1 MDIKEV
7 YTKLE
12 SVENGAEMIAAIKA
26 ETNRLSNEAKG
37 HRQSNDKNA
46 AKIKAILEN
55 LGLEDADDVAD
66 KAKDLKATLDSF
78 AQDGKKPSEVA
89 KQISDLTK
97 QVSSVTKQL
106 ADMTA
111 TATAEK
117 NKRFDAMKTSALVD
131 ALTKGNAA
139 SPKDMA
145 KLIADKLVVGD
156 DETITYKD
164 GDKDMS
170 VEEGVNAWLGANT
183 WAVKAKAQ
191 GGGGAPAGGAGGDS
205 DPFLAGFGE

>member
-12 SVENGAEMIAAIKA
+12 TVENGAEMIAAIKA

-46 AKIKAILEN
+46 AKIKSILEN
-55 LGLEDADDVAD
+55 LGLEDGDDVAD
-66 KAKDLKATLDSF
+66 KVKDLKATLDSF
-78 AQDGKKPSEVA
+78 AQDGKKPSDVA

-97 QVSSVTKQL
+97 QISSVNKQL
-106 ADMTA
+106 ADMTEK
-111 TATAEK
+111 ATAEK
-117 NKRFDAMKTSALVD
+117 NKRFEAMKTSALVD

-156 DETITYKD
+156 DESISYKD

-170 VEEGVNAWLGANT
+170 VEDGVKAWLGANT
-183 WAVKAKAQ
+183 WAVKAGAQ
-191 GGGGAPAGGAGGDS
+191 NGGGAPAGGAGGNA
-205 DPFLAGFGE
+205 DPFLAGFNE

>member
-12 SVENGAEMIAAIKA
+12 TIENGAEMIAAIKA

-97 QVSSVTKQL
+97 QVSTVTKQL

-117 NKRFDAMKTSALVD
+117 NKRFEAMKTTALVD

-170 VEEGVNAWLGANT
+170 IEDGVKAWLGANT
-183 WAVKAKAQ
+183 WAVKASAQ
-191 GGGGAPAGGAGGDS
+191 GGGGAPAGGAGGNS
-205 DPFLAGFGE
+205 DPFLAGFNE

>member
-12 SVENGAEMIAAIKA
+12 TVENGAEMIAAIKA
-26 ETNRLSNEAKG
+26 ETNRLSNEAKT
-37 HRQSNDKNA
+37 HRQSNDKNT
-46 AKIKAILEN
+46 AKIKSILEN
-55 LGLEDADDVAD
+55 LGLEDGDDVAD
-66 KAKDLKATLDSF
+66 KVKDLKATLDSF
-78 AQDGKKPSEVA
+78 AQDGKKPSDVA
-89 KQISDLTK
+89 KQLNDLTK
-97 QVSSVTKQL
+97 QVSTVTKQL

-156 DETITYKD
+156 DESITYKD

-170 VEEGVNAWLGANT
+170 VEDGVKAWLGANT
-183 WAVKAKAQ
+183 WAVKASAQ
-191 GGGGAPAGGAGGDS
+191 GGGGAPAGGAGGS
-205 DPFLAGFGE
+205 NDPFLAGFNE